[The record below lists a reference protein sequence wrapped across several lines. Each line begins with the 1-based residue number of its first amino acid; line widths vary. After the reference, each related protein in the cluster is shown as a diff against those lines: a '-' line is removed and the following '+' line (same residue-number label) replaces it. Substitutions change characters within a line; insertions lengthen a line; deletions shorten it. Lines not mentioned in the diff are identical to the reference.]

1 MDELEK
7 KKIALVT
14 GAASG
19 IGAALVRQL
28 VADNCDVLGVDLNEE
43 GLTKVAAETGCEVL
57 RGDISDQEFNET
69 AVAKVS
75 DLFGSLDLLFL
86 NAGIL
91 GRKIELQINDLTLD
105 ELDPSQYT
113 KVRAINFDS
122 VVFGTL
128 AASKL
133 MMANGG
139 GSIIATASI
148 AGLAAW
154 NRDPFYTAT
163 KHAVVGWVRGI
174 APTLQTQGISINAIC
189 PGGVATPLVGI
200 DRLESA
206 NPNLLEP
213 EQVAKAMIE
222 TALEEGTGKAFTVK
236 ADHEPIRQQYH
247 FTQVEGFPV

>member
-1 MDELEK
+1 MDELERK
-7 KKIALVT
+7 KVALVT

-43 GLTKVAAETGCEVL
+43 GLTRVAAETGCEVL
-57 RGDISDQEFNET
+57 RGDISDQDFNET

-133 MMANGG
+133 MMENDG

-174 APTLQTQGISINAIC
+174 APTLHTQGISINAIC

-222 TALEEGTGKAFTVK
+222 MAFEEGTGKAFTVK
-236 ADHEPIRQQYH
+236 ADHDPIRQQYH

>member
-1 MDELEK
+1 MGGLERK
-7 KKIALVT
+7 KVALVT

-28 VADNCDVLGVDLNEE
+28 VSDNCDVLGVDLNEE
-43 GLTKVAAETGCEVL
+43 GLAKVAAETGCEVL
-57 RGDISDQEFNET
+57 GGDISNKEFNET
-69 AVAKVS
+69 AVAKAS

-105 ELDPSQYT
+105 ELDPSQYK

-128 AASKL
+128 AASEL
-133 MMANGG
+133 MMENDG

-174 APTLQTQGISINAIC
+174 APALHTQGISINAIC

-236 ADHEPIRQQYH
+236 AGHDPIRQQYH

>member
-1 MDELEK
+1 MDGLERK
-7 KKIALVT
+7 KVALVT

-19 IGAALVRQL
+19 IGASLVRQL
-28 VADNCDVLGVDLNEE
+28 VSDNCDVLGVDLNEE
-43 GLTKVAAETGCEVL
+43 GLTKVSAETGCEVL
-57 RGDISDQEFNET
+57 GGDVSNKEFNET

-75 DLFGSLDLLFL
+75 DLFGSLDLVFL

-105 ELDPSQYT
+105 ELDPNQYK
-113 KVRAINFDS
+113 KVRAVNFDS

-128 AASKL
+128 SASKL
-133 MMANGG
+133 MMENDG

-174 APTLQTQGISINAIC
+174 APALHTQGISINAIC

-236 ADHEPIRQQYH
+236 ADHDPIRQQYH

>member
-1 MDELEK
+1 MDELERK
-7 KKIALVT
+7 KVALVT

-28 VADNCDVLGVDLNEE
+28 TADNCEVLGVDLNEE
-43 GLTKVAAETGCEVL
+43 GLTKVAAETGCEIL
-57 RGDISDQEFNET
+57 TGDISDQEFNET
-69 AVAKVS
+69 AVTNVS

-91 GRKIELQINDLTLD
+91 GRKIELQINDLTPD

-128 AASKL
+128 AAAPL
-133 MMANGG
+133 MAANNG

-174 APTLQTQGISINAIC
+174 APALHAQRISINAIC

-200 DRLESA
+200 DRLQSA

-213 EQVAKAMIE
+213 EQVAKAMID

-236 ADHEPIRQQYH
+236 ADHEPVRQEYH
-247 FTQVEGFPV
+247 FTQIEGFPV